1 MCDLI
6 EDSYYLIPY
15 TKINSKWLKNLNV
28 RPEII
33 KLLEDTLGSMLFD
46 IGLSNNFFMYL
57 LRQGQHKQKLTHG
70 ATSN

>member
-46 IGLSNNFFMYL
+46 IGLSNNFL
-57 LRQGQHKQKLTHG
+57 DVSPQAR
-70 ATSN
+70 AT